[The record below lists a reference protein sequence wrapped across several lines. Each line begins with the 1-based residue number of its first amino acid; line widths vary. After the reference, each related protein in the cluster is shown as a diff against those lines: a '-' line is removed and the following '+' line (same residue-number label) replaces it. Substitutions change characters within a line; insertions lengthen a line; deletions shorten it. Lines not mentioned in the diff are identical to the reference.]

1 MHSILMRPV
10 YEWGQ
15 WYTAETAESLLLLLP
30 GMGCSAGD
38 QGHEDTQES
47 AVKAYREGL
56 SPVFVIVIQG
66 HLLVAHSAATNTT
79 PFWEWFKILS
89 FQWPRSPDS
98 MSPGLGMRDL
108 CESLKKNNDKYL
120 YSQGSQRCTLKTRRL
135 VHSSNSTLLSSLW
148 SLFLTLCSTHLLCP
162 MSPSP
167 PSSGQSTQFGLGRI
181 FSSLLSDQVL
191 QGKSAHPDSRNPTHI
206 SSSRSFPS
214 GHLDRYKNVT

>member
-148 SLFLTLCSTHLLCP
+148 SLFLTLCSTHLLCAP
-162 MSPSP
+162 CHLLPLLLAKAPNLVWAESSLPYSQTRCCRESRLTLTPGTQHTSQAPVPSP
-167 PSSGQSTQFGLGRI
+167 LATLTDTRM
-181 FSSLLSDQVL
+181 
-191 QGKSAHPDSRNPTHI
+191 
-206 SSSRSFPS
+206 
-214 GHLDRYKNVT
+214 